1 MSIQKPRLIHPGEA
15 ENATLARLSLSTQRT
30 YTHLRTRLDDS
41 GRVEDDPVLLN
52 ALLWAHT
59 RDHTPEDL
67 ESELDQL
74 TGAGLVCR
82 YTVDG
87 ARYVH
92 QPDWAT
98 AQKPSRPVPSRFPPC
113 PLHDR
118 SLDVR
123 VEETLGRLLDGVNDV
138 LADLGER
145 IEANLDEDKLRSAA
159 ARIAEDVTFLVA
171 PEQAARVGE
180 KIRGF
185 GRTQRRTGGFGRPGG
200 FDPDRK
206 ELTEPWSA
214 AVDPPTPPRDDEPR
228 DDEAPPTR

>member
-1 MSIQKPRLIHPGEA
+1 MSIQKPRLIHPWEA
-15 ENATLARLSLSTQRT
+15 ERGPLARLALSTQRT

-52 ALLWAHT
+52 ALLWPHT
-59 RDHTPEDL
+59 REHSPDDL

-74 TGAGLVCR
+74 TAAGLVCR
-82 YTVDG
+82 YTVGG

-98 AQKPSRPVPSRFPPC
+98 AQKPSRPVPSQVPPC

-123 VEETLGRLLDGVNDV
+123 VEETLGRVLDGVNDV
-138 LADLGER
+138 LADLGSR
-145 IEANLDEDKLRSAA
+145 IEANLDEDKLRSTA
-159 ARIAEDVTFLVA
+159 ARIAEDITFLIA
-171 PEQAARVGE
+171 PEQAARIGE

-185 GRTQRRTGGFGRPGG
+185 GRAQRRPGG
-200 FDPDRK
+200 FGTGDR
-206 ELTEPWSA
+206 ELIEPWSA
-214 AVDPPTPPRDDEPR
+214 AVDPPETPPTDE
-228 DDEAPPTR
+228 DPPAR